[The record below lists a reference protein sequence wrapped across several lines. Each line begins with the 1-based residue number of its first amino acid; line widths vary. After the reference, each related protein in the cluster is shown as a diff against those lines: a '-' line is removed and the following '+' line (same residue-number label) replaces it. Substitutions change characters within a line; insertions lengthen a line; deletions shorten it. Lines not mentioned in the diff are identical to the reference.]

1 MRPLWVFAYGS
12 LMWRP
17 GFAPAAR
24 EPARLYGWH
33 RSLCVSSHLYR
44 GTVERPGLV
53 MGLDRGGRCT
63 GLALSVPA
71 ADARAVLAELDA
83 RELITGVYE
92 RRLQP
97 VWLLARRRWVWA
109 WCYVVRRDHP
119 QYAGALS
126 FAERAR
132 RVAEACGRAGSCL
145 DYLHHTLMRL
155 RELGEREPELEALWE
170 AARAGPDAAPGRN
183 REMFIKS

>member
-1 MRPLWVFAYGS
+1 MWVFAYGS

-53 MGLDRGGRCT
+53 FGLDRGGRCT
-63 GLALSVPA
+63 GMALLVPA
-71 ADARAVLAELDA
+71 RDVRTVLAALDA

-97 VWLLARRRWVWA
+97 VWLLARRRWVFA

-119 QYAGALS
+119 QYAGGLS
-126 FAERAR
+126 FAERVR
-132 RVAEACGRAGSCL
+132 RVAEAQGRAGRCL

-155 RELGEREPELEALWE
+155 RELGIREPELEALWA
-170 AARAGPDAAPGRN
+170 AARTGAEARGDGIQ
-183 REMFIKS
+183 EMFIKS